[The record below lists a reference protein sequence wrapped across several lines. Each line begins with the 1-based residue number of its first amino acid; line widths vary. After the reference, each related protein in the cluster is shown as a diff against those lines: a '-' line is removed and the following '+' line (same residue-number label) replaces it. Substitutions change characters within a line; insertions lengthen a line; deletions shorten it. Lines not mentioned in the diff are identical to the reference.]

1 VNGLTATNG
10 GASPPRLGLILK
22 MPATATVEMAGHAGF
37 DLVLIDTEHGPCD
50 MTELEHHC
58 RAAECA
64 GMDAWV
70 RVSNGA
76 SPDILRALDAGAR
89 GIVVPHATSAADV
102 AQAAALTRY
111 PPQGRRSLALSTR
124 AGRYGLR
131 STDDHLQSASRIAL
145 VAQIE
150 DAGALEHVDEI
161 LAADGLTGIFIGP
174 SDLSASL
181 GHPGDPAHPDVAG
194 HIDRVAQAVLDR
206 PARALCVLVADEAE
220 ARAEL
225 DRGTQIVLLNAPAL
239 LGGRLAA
246 IADAL
251 APDYG
256 RTPAP

>member
-1 VNGLTATNG
+1 VSELTAPNG
-10 GASPPRLGLILK
+10 SAPRPLLGLILK
-22 MPATATVEMAGHAGF
+22 MPATATVELAGHAGF
-37 DLVLIDTEHGPCD
+37 DLVLIDTEHGPSD

-64 GMDAWV
+64 GMEPWV
-70 RVSNGA
+70 RVSDGA

-89 GIVVPHATSAADV
+89 GIVVPHVNSAADV

-111 PPQGRRSLALSTR
+111 PPHGRRSLALSTR

-145 VAQIE
+145 IAQIE
-150 DAGALEHVDEI
+150 DAPALGHVDEI

-181 GHPGDPAHPDVAG
+181 GHPGDPAHPEVAG
-194 HIDRVAQAVLDR
+194 AIGRVAQAVLDR
-206 PARALCVLVADEAE
+206 PARALCVLVGDEAE
-220 ARAEL
+220 ARAEFDGGAQL
-225 DRGTQIVLLNAPAL
+225 VLLNAPAL
-239 LGGRLAA
+239 LGGRLTA
-246 IADAL
+246 IVDAL

-256 RTPAP
+256 RTTAS